1 MGIAGAK
8 VINEI
13 LEKRGIKL
21 EYLLDEGF
29 VILQDVYPGV
39 KNPVAT

>member
-1 MGIAGAK
+1 M
-8 VINEI
+8 INDI
-13 LEKRGIKL
+13 LKERGVKL